1 MPLIG
6 GGGGGSGTPGGSGLP
21 PSIGINNGSRNQ
33 DQVNAGKISVGLSN
47 PAGTIIQSA
56 GNVAALGTGLTKA
69 VVQGIEGLPVVGPL
83 VAQPVIGAVGGAVDA
98 TIGKVVPKK
107 LDMTG
112 VEEFANAPMH
122 GALELLTG
130 PSQAIQE
137 AVLRAKIQNVVEN
150 KFDLVSLVSAI
161 IPGGTLP
168 DSVQRNVIDQYR
180 RGATIE
186 EIASS
191 WVDKFGSPQGE
202 EYGAFSSNGIV
213 NFLFSAI
220 TDPLNIIPVGKPFQ
234 LAARAS
240 NIAKA
245 GGVETL
251 RAGLVAAERRL
262 TELVASGADN
272 AVVEA
277 QKQVIKDAGKQIVF
291 FERWELPGQ
300 MWSKTFGR
308 MGDVKNKFFAGPLAN
323 NMLQAWSRT
332 VSAKGGTW
340 ALDRLGTIIGES
352 EVKAGVGDL
361 VLTTANA
368 AKSEMV
374 QIATHAFRARWDEA
388 SANILKKLHTLVS
401 EGSTIEKALDS
412 EWRKGTT
419 IRQVLTEA
427 KIPRKEF
434 DDLVKLFGEDG
445 VPEYITFVRREEVT
459 SLQRRLGSSLSNSAV
474 SKDPQFL
481 LKVGEAQG
489 GSNLA
494 FATDAAVDVLSRDKS
509 TLIRYAQ
516 DEVLGVDYLSRSMQF
531 GWGLTKEAADKYAR
545 DAFAELGKGSRELLD
560 VIDLARMKSYGK
572 LVRESALARSAY
584 PKTFGELPE
593 TILRRGQIAKS
604 FFPDLDPKEA
614 ADSASIL
621 DHIARTGARNQGIT
635 IEEWYLKSTFGIEGV
650 STLDDAVAITE
661 TLNKAVTS
669 AKIQFKNATPEEV
682 LAVAE
687 RIQPTARM
695 LQAAEESGVATLSKK
710 SKIETITFPG
720 AEKPFAIPGGMAGLD
735 DPAPF
740 GLIDEV
746 IIQAQGG
753 AEFIPGATR
762 VKIYKKIWA
771 SKGIDL
777 QNNIEVTNR
786 VVFGLLS
793 ANTGLTPNAALYTL
807 LRVQTPE
814 GLALFSDTW
823 GALVRSGE
831 SASAL
836 GRKFKL
842 ELPGAKE
849 FDIVV
854 KGKPS
859 KAIRFPTDVPGEYRG
874 IEISN
879 ENIGRVIK
887 TLVFA
892 SENPGWFR
900 LAPGETLESLA
911 ERLTFISGSGVKVG
925 TFAVELMS
933 PGQMSRGAIDRQ
945 MSAYIF
951 EYAIKDLRK
960 GGKELDAL
968 VNDIFNSGN
977 TPADTFDY
985 LDSMLKAVLDD
996 GEEYILPNGKKIIG
1010 DRTEQAAAAAK
1021 QGTTIGVS
1029 APHIKARRGI
1039 KGWNKDISPT
1049 SAALY
1054 DAMPG
1059 YVLGKEPIAGF
1070 YEGSIANVMNN
1081 WIEKISKTL
1090 YKEYPGL
1097 EDLSGAQKQWF
1108 LWDLQ
1113 RGNIEP
1119 HSWINKGVDVM
1130 EKPSIEMLT
1139 KALKEITGAGGQ
1151 KQGAFKGV
1159 NPETLAEFFQ
1169 KRGEDVLG
1177 STSFD
1182 KDGRAIIKLFKGSNV
1197 ETALHEIG
1205 HVARRQLTPE
1215 DNALVLDIYGVKNG
1229 KWDVV
1234 AEERF
1239 ADDFTKYLYTGE
1251 APIRDLEDVFYRMR
1265 AWLSKLWGGM
1275 TGAPIKTEIDPKM
1288 KEVFDRLFITND
1300 ENVTK
1305 PTLDFYS
1312 RATIISNRTFTQ
1324 AARRDLLDRVDALNG
1339 KSDGGKK
1346 VSVEEAVDTV
1356 PDYVK
1361 KYVFTEGGGATYNPI
1376 RKTAKVVEKDRGF
1389 SVGSYPGLAAKYSGA
1404 ERQRLFSDQAFLAE
1418 QVRQFVKKN
1427 AKLLERDGLYVG
1439 LYDSPETGTAY
1450 IDISRVYNTA
1460 EEAIDTAT
1468 SLGEESIF
1476 SFFNG
1481 GTYYMDT
1488 AKGVAAAA
1496 LKKVKTV
1503 KSPSEISGLK
1513 KLEVRTVPKGKALEE
1528 LEKMA
1533 KDVVNNY
1540 DEAGAEFFG
1549 KPHTWDQVID
1559 WVRQHPEV
1567 AAREM
1572 NQVELENLPKELQA
1586 ILDHLGSTNLYK
1598 FGVAPENGVIK
1609 RLSWVSD
1616 QYGSRYLTRQASPFV
1631 DSLDHVQVSAI
1642 DKKIAAGRVIP
1653 NSFDRLADKF
1663 RPYGPE
1669 VIRNGYIQRFI
1680 AKTTPKGVSVRE
1692 AEQIM
1697 LKVSNLSYKKE
1708 TSIQGLWF
1716 ESTDIEQIYKD
1727 VLGRTRFEE
1736 YIVKN
1741 DPVKDVMEAAAGDLS
1756 SVGLTTGFTGRAKAW
1771 RPIIGVVTNR
1781 LYPLFRFGKGN
1792 PIFQRILEPI
1802 ETRIMKLVDDIKLEY
1817 KREWLEATDSEVLR
1831 KMFLDNRSVNTEI
1844 ADGLYHNREAM
1855 TNATVAA
1862 NKEAEG
1868 FVAHVN
1874 STVQKYTRGAK
1885 WNMVNP
1891 LEYKR
1896 ISRDATGGQ
1905 LATRSWYGAMSKYAP
1920 EYMPDMAEHYG
1931 ITNSNDLVT
1940 ALLEDIMVAS
1950 NPAVLEARLGAEA
1963 AKTVGLYEKTLLGAG
1978 LEPSRAREIAAVAY
1992 GVWSD
1997 SLVRATR
2004 IADKMQYFSPM
2015 RSWFE
2020 RSINHPFL
2028 GIYPYSYMTQK
2039 AIPAVLNLMF
2049 APKIGGWVHPGMGY
2063 VNYMR
2068 FREMV
2073 VQNAEGNED
2082 FISQVIRSPELGW
2095 VLNIAIPAMPESLGY
2110 SAPGWIRRA
2119 IVRPA
2124 LQGRGAQLSQVPEE
2138 FAKTLAGGTVA
2149 GQAASIGEAYASINK
2164 PLSEDIK
2171 SFRETIAE
2179 GLQRNLVNKP

>member
-6 GGGGGSGTPGGSGLP
+6 GGSGGGGTPGGSGLP
-21 PSIGINNGSRNQ
+21 PSSGVNLGANNQ
-33 DQVNAGKISVGLSN
+33 DQPNAGKISVGVSN

-83 VAQPVIGAVGGAVDA
+83 VAQPAISAVGGVVDS

-122 GALELLTG
+122 GALEVLTG

-168 DSVQRNVIDQYR
+168 DSVQKNVIDQYR
-180 RGATIE
+180 RGASID
-186 EIASS
+186 EIATS

-213 NFLFSAI
+213 NFLFSAV

-251 RAGLVAAERRL
+251 RAGLSAAERRL
-262 TELVASGADN
+262 AELVASGADN

-308 MGDVKNKFFAGPLAN
+308 IGDVKNKFFAGPLAN

-340 ALDRLGTIIGES
+340 ALEKLAPIIGES

-401 EGSTIEKALDS
+401 EGTTIEKALDS

-445 VPEYITFVRREEVT
+445 VPEYMTFVRREEVT
-459 SLQRRLGSSLSNSAV
+459 NLQRRLGSSLSNSAV
-474 SKDPQFL
+474 SKDPKFL

-489 GSNLA
+489 GANLE

-572 LVRESALARSAY
+572 LVRESALARAAY

-593 TILRRGQIAKS
+593 TILRRGAIAKS
-604 FFPDLDPKEA
+604 YFPDLDPKEA
-614 ADSASIL
+614 ADVTAVL

-635 IEEWYLKSTFGIEGV
+635 IEDWYLKHTFGIEGV
-650 STLDDAVAITE
+650 SSFEDAVAITE
-661 TLNKAVTS
+661 TLNKTVKTAATE
-669 AKIQFKNATPEEV
+669 FKNASPEEV

-687 RIQPTARM
+687 RIQPTPRM
-695 LQAAEESGVATLSKK
+695 VQAAKDSGVEYLAKK
-710 SKIETITFPG
+710 SPIETISFPG
-720 AEKPFAIPGGMAGLD
+720 AEKPFALPGGIAGLD
-735 DPAPF
+735 DPTPF

-746 IIQAQGG
+746 IIQSQLAAKQM
-753 AEFIPGATR
+753 PGDLR
-762 VKIYKKIWA
+762 VKLYKKIWA
-771 SKGIDL
+771 SKGIDF

-793 ANTGLTPNAALYTL
+793 ANTGLTPNAALYTF
-807 LRVQTPE
+807 LRVRGPE
-814 GLALFSDTW
+814 DLAEFAAKWGPDVRAGVSAEELGL
-823 GALVRSGE
+823 R
-831 SASAL
+831 
-836 GRKFKL
+836 FKN
-842 ELPGAKE
+842 EIPG
-849 FDIVV
+849 VV
-854 KGKPS
+854 DKK
-859 KAIRFPTDVPGEYRG
+859 FPTSGPKEYRG
-874 IEISN
+874 IEIS
-879 ENIGRVIK
+879 EGNIGRAIK

-892 SENPGWFR
+892 NDNPSWFKLR
-900 LAPGETLESLA
+900 PGETPELLA
-911 ERLTFISGSGVKVG
+911 DRLTLIPGAGVKVG
-925 TFAVELMS
+925 TFAVEVMTPLL
-933 PGQMSRGAIDRQ
+933 SRGAVDRQ

-951 EYAIKDLRK
+951 EKAIESGRLEQLVSDIFSRSGQLGEVKAYVRTMLEQSLPEGQTFTILGDEVVTGTRK
-960 GGKELDAL
+960 GLAE
-968 VNDIFNSGN
+968 VSG
-977 TPADTFDY
+977 T
-985 LDSMLKAVLDD
+985 
-996 GEEYILPNGKKIIG
+996 
-1010 DRTEQAAAAAK
+1010 
-1021 QGTTIGVS
+1021 S
-1029 APHIKARRGI
+1029 APGITSTLRG
-1039 KGWNKDISPT
+1039 KGWNVPLPDTVVSAFDDLPDYLKNKVPT
-1049 SAALY
+1049 
-1054 DAMPG
+1054 
-1059 YVLGKEPIAGF
+1059 
-1070 YEGSIANVMNN
+1070 ANVYENSVSHVMND
-1081 WIEKISKTL
+1081 WIDDVARSLE
-1090 YKEYPGL
+1090 KEYPGIS
-1097 EDLSGAQKQWF
+1097 ELSGAQKQWF
-1108 LWDLQ
+1108 LWDLK

-1119 HSWINKGVDVM
+1119 HSWINKGVDSM
-1130 EKPSIEMLT
+1130 ERPTAKQIGT
-1139 KALKEITGAGGQ
+1139 AVDAITAAGGQ
-1151 KQGAFKGV
+1151 RQGGFGGV
-1159 NPETLAEFFQ
+1159 NPEIIAEFFQ

-1177 STSFD
+1177 STSFA
-1182 KDGRAIIKLFKGSNV
+1182 KDGRAIIKLFKGADV
-1197 ETALHEIG
+1197 ETALHEVG

-1265 AWLSKLWGGM
+1265 AWLSKLWSGM

-1346 VSVEEAVDTV
+1346 VSIDDALKNVDAYVE
-1356 PDYVK
+1356 
-1361 KYVFTEGGGATYNPI
+1361 KYVFGKGGGATYNPI
-1376 RKTAKVVEKDRGF
+1376 RGTARVVEKDRGF
-1389 SVGSYPGLAAKYSGA
+1389 GVGVYPGIAKKFSAA
-1404 ERQRLFSDQAFLAE
+1404 ERELLFSNRAFLAE
-1418 QVRQFVKKN
+1418 QVKEFTKKH

-1439 LYDSPETGTAY
+1439 LYDSPKTGTAY

-1460 EEAIDTAT
+1460 EEAIESAT

-1476 SFFNG
+1476 SFWDG
-1481 GTYYMDT
+1481 GTHYMDT

-1496 LKKVKTV
+1496 LEKVKVV
-1503 KSPSEISGLK
+1503 KKPSEISGLK

-1528 LEKMA
+1528 LQKMA

-1586 ILDHLGSTNLYK
+1586 ILDNLGSTNLYK

-1631 DSLDHVQVSAI
+1631 DSLDHIQVSAI

-1716 ESTDIEQIYKD
+1716 ESSDIEQIYKE

-1741 DPVKDVMEAAAGDLS
+1741 DPVKDIMEAAAGDFS
-1756 SVGLTTGFTGRAKAW
+1756 AVGLTTGFTGRAKAW

-1802 ETRIMKLVDDIKLEY
+1802 ETRIMKLVDDIRLEY

-1844 ADGLYHNREAM
+1844 SDGLYYNREAM

-1905 LATRSWYGAMSKYAP
+1905 LAARSWYGAMTKYAP
-1920 EYMPDMAEHYG
+1920 EYMPDMAKHYG
-1931 ITNSNDLVT
+1931 ITNSNDLIT

-1963 AKTVGLYEKTLLGAG
+1963 AKTVGLYEKTLLDVG
-1978 LEPSRAREIAAVAY
+1978 LEPSKAREIAATAY

-2039 AIPAVLNLMF
+2039 AIPAVLKLMF
-2049 APKIGGWVHPGMGY
+2049 APRIGGWVHPGMGY